1 MTTIL
6 QSVRA
11 SLTAATAHFPKGSSK
26 GGQFMPGKGRAEL
39 TAARKVD
46 AKIGERTRA
55 TPYGVGR
62 KTTTKTGVKQGD
74 VSASAKSIAA
84 LAPGKSDLKAPGWR
98 NSNSTDTHSWAMY
111 RSPKGGKAVSE
122 LSLDKRSGEV
132 KVITRKLTAGPDDH
146 SITKTFPA
154 SKTKD
159 AIAYAR
165 DAADKYKVPTG
176 GAIAQRNI
184 PSYVKT

>member
-62 KTTTKTGVKQGD
+62 KTTTKTGVQKSGASVDD
-74 VSASAKSIAA
+74 VKSLLTKRLFQPSNDAKLSAAIKNPKTSHEA
-84 LAPGKSDLKAPGWR
+84 LAHIIGDTAAGDKFRPEIIARRDLPGSLLDRIVGNADGRTQPRLTASEVQRIRAHPNFVQMKG
-98 NSNSTDTHSWAMY
+98 MY
-111 RSPKGGKAVSE
+111 RTR
-122 LSLDKRSGEV
+122 LD
-132 KVITRKLTAGPDDH
+132 
-146 SITKTFPA
+146 TFGSVA
-154 SKTKD
+154 
-159 AIAYAR
+159 
-165 DAADKYKVPTG
+165 
-176 GAIAQRNI
+176 
-184 PSYVKT
+184 